1 MGVSERKIYGT
12 KLMTIKVY
20 VIDIQWDRYTV
31 REAWVIAIGV
41 ISFSYSDRYI
51 KKIKNQADIPII

>member
-20 VIDIQWDRYTV
+20 VKDTYTV

-51 KKIKNQADIPII
+51 KKIKNQPDIPII